1 MISGEDAVCY
11 ICLKKYEDEE
21 ELKELPCGHVFH
33 VECLDKWLKKNASC
47 PLCKYE
53 DAGCID
59 IDKGEMETNLEV
71 AKDTGVSG

>member
-53 DAGCID
+53 VCESGTEQD
-59 IDKGEMETNLEV
+59 
-71 AKDTGVSG
+71 VSPPILATIQHC